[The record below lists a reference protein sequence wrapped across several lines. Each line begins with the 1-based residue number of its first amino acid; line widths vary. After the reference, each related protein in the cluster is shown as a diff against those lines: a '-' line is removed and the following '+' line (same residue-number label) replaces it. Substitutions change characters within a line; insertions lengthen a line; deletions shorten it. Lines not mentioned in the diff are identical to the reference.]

1 MFWQSIMA
9 DRWID
14 RASLHQAVSEAFA
27 LAPDL
32 IDVVDD
38 IGELTGPVPP
48 EPRILVERTRR
59 EGPFPL
65 QFDVF
70 VGGDEIE
77 RPIADLPGA
86 LQRARELSH
95 GLDAVLLLGTGP
107 IGHDEQIRV
116 SPDGSV
122 DIVQLDGDELDE
134 DRFIIVGARP
144 FVEQPAEATRARI
157 RS

>member
-9 DRWID
+9 DRWLD
-14 RASLHQAVSEAFA
+14 RDVLHRSMSEAFR
-27 LAPDL
+27 LAPEL

-48 EPRILVERTRR
+48 DPRILVERTRR
-59 EGPFPL
+59 KGDFPL

-77 RPIADLPGA
+77 RPISNLAGTLI
-86 LQRARELSH
+86 RARALAH
-95 GLDAVLLLGTGP
+95 RLNATLLLGTGP
-107 IGHDEQIRV
+107 IGHYEHLRV
-116 SPDGSV
+116 LTDGTV

-134 DRFIIVGARP
+134 ERHVIVGARP
-144 FVEQPAEATRARI
+144 FAEQSVESAPARA
-157 RS
+157 S

>member
-14 RASLHQAVSEAFA
+14 RADLHRAMSEAFA

-38 IGELTGPVPP
+38 LGELTGSVPP
-48 EPRILVERTRR
+48 DPRILVERTQRA
-59 EGPFPL
+59 GPFPL

-70 VGGDEIE
+70 VGGEELE
-77 RPIADLPGA
+77 RPISDLLGT
-86 LQRARELSH
+86 LQRAEVLAH
-95 GLDAVLLLGTGP
+95 GLGAVLLLGAGP
-107 IGHDEQIRV
+107 IGHDEQLRV
-116 SPDGSV
+116 APDGTV
-122 DIVQLDGDELDE
+122 DIVELDPDQLDEE
-134 DRFIIVGARP
+134 RFVVVGSRP
-144 FVEQPAEATRARI
+144 FVEQPAEATEAGT

>member
-14 RASLHQAVSEAFA
+14 RATLHQAVSKAFS
-27 LAPDL
+27 LAPEL

-48 EPRILVERTRR
+48 DPRILVERTRR

-70 VGGDEIE
+70 VGGDELE
-77 RPIADLPGA
+77 RPIAELDGTLVRVRALARGLGA
-86 LQRARELSH
+86 A
-95 GLDAVLLLGTGP
+95 LLIGEGP
-107 IGHDEQIRV
+107 IGYEEQIRV
-116 SPDGSV
+116 APDGTV
-122 DIVQLDGDELDE
+122 DIVQLDGDDMDE
-134 DRFIIVGARP
+134 DRFVIIGSHP
-144 FVEQPAEATRARI
+144 FVEQPAEAAQATI
-157 RS
+157 G